1 MVFNPNI
8 AKQAQEEFVFFF
20 AKTMKPFHLRVFF
33 NGAPVER
40 SISQKHLGLLQIRG
54 WALVNRDQ

>member
-1 MVFNPNI
+1 
-8 AKQAQEEFVFFF
+8 
-20 AKTMKPFHLRVFF
+20 MKPFHLRVFF